1 MPIKVSSHL
10 RGWLEN
16 DGLENYLQVVEA
28 EPHPDVMAI
37 IRHIDA
43 KQITNRLVH
52 HFLNLKNEG
61 YNEMDNL
68 EEDVLQSYFGPYLA
82 SAKSHLINGA
92 PDVFFQDVAKFLLV
106 VAFSSAQGYCIP
118 KRRAGF
124 IIAAYEEATVDWG
137 CLMAKPIREQIN
149 NVKKGK
155 SM

>member
-61 YNEMDNL
+61 YNEIDNL
-68 EEDVLQSYFGPYLA
+68 EEDILQSYFGPSLT
-82 SAKSHLINGA
+82 SAKSHLTMVGPIY
-92 PDVFFQDVAKFLLV
+92 
-106 VAFSSAQGYCIP
+106 FSTMWLNFYMKWCS
-118 KRRAGF
+118 
-124 IIAAYEEATVDWG
+124 
-137 CLMAKPIREQIN
+137 
-149 NVKKGK
+149 
-155 SM
+155 

>member
-43 KQITNRLVH
+43 KQISNKRVPR
-52 HFLNLKNEG
+52 FW
-61 YNEMDNL
+61 NL
-68 EEDVLQSYFGPYLA
+68 EEDILQSYFGPYLA

-92 PDVFFQDVAKFLLV
+92 PDVFFQDVAKFLLE
-106 VAFSSAQGYCIP
+106 VALLSPCCYCMHAQTEG
-118 KRRAGF
+118 GF
-124 IIAAYEEATVDWG
+124 HK
-137 CLMAKPIREQIN
+137 CSL
-149 NVKKGK
+149 
-155 SM
+155 